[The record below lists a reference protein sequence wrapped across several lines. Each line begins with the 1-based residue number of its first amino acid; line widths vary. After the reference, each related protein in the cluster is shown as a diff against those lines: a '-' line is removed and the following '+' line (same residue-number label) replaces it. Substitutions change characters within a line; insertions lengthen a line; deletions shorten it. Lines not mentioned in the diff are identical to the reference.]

1 MSEDAAIRFVD
12 VDFGY
17 IPSDKVLQNINL
29 TVAAGDFACV
39 VGPNGG
45 GKTTLLKLI
54 LGILKPTSGSVQVFN
69 QKPEKALD
77 RIGYVPQQSKF
88 DSSFPVSV
96 LDVVLMGCLD
106 RNFIWGG
113 YSRQQKEKAH
123 AAIAEVGIDGLA
135 DRSFADLSG
144 GQRQRALMARALV
157 SEPQI
162 LLLDEPTSNVDIHGT
177 EQFYNMFEQLNK
189 KYTIIMVS
197 HDIGFVSSR
206 VKSVICVRQT
216 LQVHPVSELT
226 GETMKNLYG
235 SGVHVIRHDHR
246 CSEGGHTCPHS

>member
-144 GQRQRALMARALV
+144 GQRQRALMARAMV

-162 LLLDEPTSNVDIHGT
+162 LLLDEPTSNIDIHGT

-197 HDIGFVSSR
+197 HDIGFVSNR

-226 GETMKNLYG
+226 GETMKDLYG
-235 SGVHVIRHDHR
+235 AGIHVIRHDHR